1 MFFKDALI
9 NVIESSWLSKPQQL
23 PLFTTGSHNRLFPAG
38 TAESSKYP
46 SKVQRYVVIKRNF
59 KKTCKKV
66 SSKTSGM
73 QISRIHASRAGS
85 DGVFQL
91 RIGSG
96 SVIGKKSTQT
106 YFCQLQTQPLER
118 RREVVKEIQENSSTG
133 QAEVLLKSS
142 SLWWP
147 AIPRR
152 VMLCPSIQR
161 LILKIKSIFFLISF
175 LSGAPL
181 IVLP

>member
-1 MFFKDALI
+1 MEFALVSVFRDNSSFGLNILGPLCLWQCFLKMPALI

-38 TAESSKYP
+38 TTESSKYP

-106 YFCQLQTQPLER
+106 FVCQLQTQPLER

-133 QAEVLLKSS
+133 QV
-142 SLWWP
+142 
-147 AIPRR
+147 
-152 VMLCPSIQR
+152 
-161 LILKIKSIFFLISF
+161 
-175 LSGAPL
+175 
-181 IVLP
+181 